1 MLDLQYLHNDATQV
15 TGRGPKTGTRCDEM
29 MWIRYTETSMDA
41 YIYMGMDQYL
51 LIPFLGG

>member
-1 MLDLQYLHNDATQV
+1 MISYIILWNVILYHHILSSIQHYH
-15 TGRGPKTGTRCDEM
+15 
-29 MWIRYTETSMDA
+29 TSKYIDIYI